1 MIKYNIVEI
10 RNREL
15 VLASLPTLKKAKARL
30 KDMYKTDKK
39 LSKYYGWHYIPQY
52 EIITI
57 LDLKEEM

>member
-15 VLASLPTLKKAKARL
+15 VLASCPTLKIAKRYL

-39 LSKYYGWHYIPQY
+39 LAKYYGWHYIPQY

-57 LDLKEEM
+57 LDLKEEL